1 METEVKVLF
10 WVGTAVMFFL
20 ALGVLFFVVLYRNKL
35 HKIKRRESEQLLKVS
50 IESEKRERKRI
61 AMDLH
66 DGISGDL
73 SAIQN
78 YIAILHRKEKD
89 HSKIVIFQEVE
100 EALAHTLQNIQTI
113 SYNLMPPMLEEQGLI
128 NNLKNYFARV
138 RKWNAMQITERY
150 NTGVLAIPLA
160 DFYEVYRT
168 IQELVTNSIK
178 HGEAT
183 SIEFSMQQED
193 QIIILEIFDNGKSF
207 DFYKSLKDS
216 HGIGLK
222 SIASRLKY
230 RQAKL
235 VQLSV
240 EKGNKIQIHLKIKK

>member
-1 METEVKVLF
+1 METEVKILF
-10 WVGTAVMFFL
+10 WIGTAVMFFL
-20 ALGVLFFVVLYRNKL
+20 ALGVLLFVVLYRNKL
-35 HKIKRRESEQLLKVS
+35 HKIKRRESEQLLKAS

-66 DGISGDL
+66 DSISGDL

-78 YIAILHRKEKD
+78 YITILHRIEKD

-100 EALAHTLQNIQTI
+100 EALTHTLQNIQTI

-128 NNLKNYFARV
+128 NNLENYFARV
-138 RKWNAMQITERY
+138 RKWNTMQITEKY
-150 NTGVLAIPLA
+150 NIGALAIPLA
-160 DFYEVYRT
+160 DSYEVYRT

-183 SIEFSMQQED
+183 SIEFSMKKVEQN
-193 QIIILEIFDNGKSF
+193 ILLEIFDNGKSF
-207 DFYKSLKDS
+207 DFYKNLKES

-222 SIASRLKY
+222 SIVSRLKY

-240 EKGNKIQIHLKIKK
+240 EKGNKIQIQLKVKK